1 LTISTLLEGLDATG
15 KVIDKGAYRAIN
27 IQAYLGYWLQLAE
40 GTTTVY
46 LGASA
51 FASFSVYCN
60 PVASDLRGNPPG
72 GYRFTISSAN
82 QHVRRSIAANKAGG
96 AYKAGTVTKGGGAY
110 RGGYVAKAGQAYKQ
124 GTVYVQG
131 TSSADTVLGKI
142 TVDVQGLAD
151 DANGTI
157 TGTPGYFIELPGWH
171 TKLLLR
177 EVYKETNP
185 ALYDNPSWQAAL
197 NQQWANGYRWGW
209 TFKGGSFREWRK
221 QVGYQGRAELYQ
233 EGGLWRYTWRDKAD
247 VQYYFTDRNLAD
259 DIVLDWSPRT
269 ELATELDVTYD
280 PTEDGTWQQ
289 KLTLTSTVSNHRYGL
304 QRGRRDLGGR
314 ALALPWVR
322 DSGTATRLGTYWLS
336 QWETERLRPT
346 IKAFWDAI
354 GLEKTD
360 TIQVTTPL
368 LTSYGTTRFRI
379 RQKSY
384 DLEAGLL
391 TFECEE
397 ADIPP
402 QELLQNGAYRLKSSS
417 SSQLTG
423 QTRCLRI
430 PALIQASRATI
441 RLAQVRTP
449 AGRYLMNLQPA
460 PSLLARMSLFRA
472 GQESSLPGALRL
484 ALTRITTLTGGLAFQ
499 QGRTRTLTAVYGM
512 SGATFSVARPGTYR
526 LRTIVAPGQVGR
538 YTLRSPASL
547 ILTGIYGF
555 STLAVNK
562 LKSGRYAVRSQNVSP
577 TWIGRY
583 VIPHPVSLALGG
595 LYTVPPR
602 RVLSATYLIKSAWD
616 AAGATW
622 DSAGRTWD
630 ESR

>member
-1 LTISTLLEGLDATG
+1 
-15 KVIDKGAYRAIN
+15 
-27 IQAYLGYWLQLAE
+27 LGYWLQLAE

-96 AYKAGTVTKGGGAY
+96 AYRGGAVTKGGGAY
-110 RGGYVAKAGQAYKQ
+110 RGGYVAKAGQASKQ

-131 TSSADTVLGKI
+131 TSSADTVLGQI

-151 DANGTI
+151 DANGTV
-157 TGTPGYFIELPGWH
+157 TGNPNLFIELPGWQ

-177 EVYKETNP
+177 EVYKETDP
-185 ALYDNPSWQAAL
+185 TRYDDPSWQTAL
-197 NQQWANGYRWGW
+197 NQQWAQGYRWGW

-247 VQYYFTDRNLAD
+247 VQYYFTDRNLAG

-280 PTEDGTWQQ
+280 PTADEGTWQQ

-322 DSGTATRLGTYWLS
+322 DSAMATRLGTYWLS

-402 QELLQNGAYRLKSSS
+402 QELLQNGAYRLKNSS

-423 QTRCLRI
+423 QTRLLRI
-430 PALIQASRATI
+430 PIVVLTSHVTI

-449 AGRYLMNLQPA
+449 TGRYLVNLQPA
-460 PSLLARMSLFRA
+460 LSLLGRLSLFRA
-472 GQESSLPGALRL
+472 GQESTLFGALRL
-484 ALTRITTLTGGLAFQ
+484 ARTGTMILTGGLAFS
-499 QGRTRTLTAVYGM
+499 QGRTRTLTGVYSM
-512 SGATFSVARPGTYR
+512 SGTTFSVARAGTYR
-526 LRTIVAPGQVGR
+526 LRTIVAPGQMGR
-538 YTLRSPASL
+538 YTIRTSATR
-547 ILTGIYGF
+547 ILTGVYEF
-555 STLAVNK
+555 STVAVNK
-562 LKSGRYAVRSQNVSP
+562 LQSGRYAVRVLNVSP
-577 TWIGRY
+577 SWTGRY

-602 RVLSATYLIKSAWD
+602 CVLSGAYLIKSTWD
-616 AAGATW
+616 AAAATW